1 MIKIG
6 EETGNMGEI
15 LETMA
20 RFYRREVN
28 NAVDTMV
35 DLIEPLMIV
44 VLAVGVAGL
53 LAAILVPIY
62 NLASSF

>member
-1 MIKIG
+1 
-6 EETGNMGEI
+6 
-15 LETMA
+15 
-20 RFYRREVN
+20 
-28 NAVDTMV
+28 MV